1 MTLRCRIE
9 KWCVLCAHQRII
21 VFLLPL
27 RPTLLRGG
35 NQATTAHIKAQP
47 LTREELK
54 KIQDGCLEHCEY
66 YSQEEK
72 HRPLTEKEKL
82 ARQDCLAEY
91 QAIRKE
97 IAALDLQEW
106 QTSRDL
112 RQWELVEEKQTEDD
126 WVVV

>member
-1 MTLRCRIE
+1 M
-9 KWCVLCAHQRII
+9 
-21 VFLLPL
+21 
-27 RPTLLRGG
+27 RGR
-35 NQATTAHIKAQP
+35 NTATTAHTKSQP
-47 LTREELK
+47 LAREELK
-54 KIQDGCLEHCEY
+54 RIQDGCLEHCEY

-82 ARQDCLAEY
+82 ARQDCLAKY

-112 RQWELVEEKQTEDD
+112 KQWELVEEKNTEEKKEEGSN
-126 WVVV
+126 

>member
-1 MTLRCRIE
+1 M
-9 KWCVLCAHQRII
+9 
-21 VFLLPL
+21 
-27 RPTLLRGG
+27 
-35 NQATTAHIKAQP
+35 
-47 LTREELK
+47 
-54 KIQDGCLEHCEY
+54 EHAEY

-106 QTSRDL
+106 QTTRDL
-112 RQWELVEEKQTEDD
+112 QQWEVVDQKTEED

>member
-1 MTLRCRIE
+1 M
-9 KWCVLCAHQRII
+9 
-21 VFLLPL
+21 
-27 RPTLLRGG
+27 
-35 NQATTAHIKAQP
+35 
-47 LTREELK
+47 
-54 KIQDGCLEHCEY
+54 EHYEY

-91 QAIRKE
+91 QAIRKD
-97 IAALDLQEW
+97 IAAMDLQEW

-112 RQWELVEEKQTEDD
+112 KQWELVEEKKTEED

>member
-1 MTLRCRIE
+1 MPVRGQQL
-9 KWCVLCAHQRII
+9 
-21 VFLLPL
+21 FLLPL

-35 NQATTAHIKAQP
+35 YQATTAHTKQQP
-47 LTREELK
+47 PTCEELK

-66 YSQEEK
+66 CSQEEK

-112 RQWELVEEKQTEDD
+112 KQWELVGEKKTEED